1 MTYDPNE
8 FPVLIEQHLQF
19 VNMPCCASFGWCM
32 FLYSSMLCICFT
44 PYTIWSKKKETYR
57 WCNYT
62 WLFVKFTCA
71 LQRITAHHHKIDG
84 DWSDSNWESQM
95 SVECWYVIKNVNSP
109 SHCNLSLKNSEQK
122 RKRNIKIVSF
132 INVNIKAQTSIHI
145 HLNAP
150 SCKVQIIE
158 MITIMFIRQIC
169 HWINSINIH

>member
-1 MTYDPNE
+1 MNFQSSSNNTYNLSTCHVVPHLVDVC
-8 FPVLIEQHLQF
+8 FCIHQCYVYVLHL
-19 VNMPCCASFGWCM
+19 
-32 FLYSSMLCICFT
+32 T
-44 PYTIWSKKKETYR
+44 PFEAKKKETYR

-109 SHCNLSLKNSEQK
+109 SHCNLSLKNSKQK